1 MPLNASAPLRGDAAE
16 GRGLGDVGAGDLG
29 SAVEVGDGA
38 RGAQNAAVAARGQ
51 VHALGRAQ
59 QQLASPGIGC
69 GDLVEQLAVG
79 LSSPPSGGGRRAPLD
94 FLDLNVAR
102 GLVDVEQNPIRTDP
116 APVSHGI
123 VLEHRHVTRERI
135 LRHFSEG
142 AIEPAASIRRK
153 PS

>member
-1 MPLNASAPLRGDAAE
+1 
-16 GRGLGDVGAGDLG
+16 VGPGDL
-29 SAVEVGDGA
+29 
-38 RGAQNAAVAARGQ
+38 
-51 VHALGRAQ
+51 VHAFGRAQ
-59 QQLASPGIGC
+59 QQLAACRVGRC
-69 GDLVEQLAVG
+69 DLLEQLAVG
-79 LSSPPSGGGRRAPLD
+79 PSSPPSVGGRRAPLD

-142 AIEPAASIRRK
+142 AIEPTASIRRK